1 VSALARMLRLPQYAR
16 NVQRLRF
23 ILGVVVRHGF
33 GHVLQRAGLARLL
46 PFTGGGLALRADES
60 LRKESWEVRV
70 RMALESLG
78 PTFVKL
84 GQMMATRPD
93 IIPMSLIHELR
104 KLQDDVPGV
113 KFPAVRRLIQ
123 DELGVPL
130 GEAYAWFDET
140 PLAAASI
147 AQVHRARLHDGSEV
161 VVKVQR
167 PNLDQRIRTDLDLLM
182 IIAEQLEE
190 RVAEARQFR
199 PVALVEQFSRSIK
212 KETDFDNER
221 ANIERFRKQFEA
233 EPNLHLP
240 RTWPELST
248 RRALTMEFIDG
259 CKVTD
264 QAQMEAWGVDCKEVA
279 QLGTKLVMAAV
290 FEHGFFHAD
299 PHPGNFFVLP
309 DGRLALIDFGMMGSL
324 DRERVDEML
333 AFLAAILL
341 ADPEMLVAQL
351 MDLGLIGDSVDVRAL
366 RTEIHELLSRYYG
379 MEIGAL
385 DIGIFITEVFE
396 TIIRY
401 DVRMPSDL
409 LLVGKSVST
418 MEGIARQIQPDFN
431 PMLELR
437 PYLVRLYAR
446 RALDPSAY
454 SRRVWRVAH
463 DWWGL
468 ARSLP
473 NDVRGLARRVRDGEI
488 VLNIND
494 TGQGERQV
502 RTERQ
507 INRVIV
513 AAASFLSWGLFSVL
527 VPEAAKAGFFSFTTF
542 WAFILAVNGTWTSA
556 LLAFSLLR
564 SREL

>member
-1 VSALARMLRLPQYAR
+1 MSALARMLRLPQYAR
-16 NVQRLRF
+16 NLQRLRF
-23 ILGVVVRHGF
+23 ILGVVVSHGF
-33 GHVLQRAGLARLL
+33 GHVLQQAGLARLL
-46 PFTGGGLALRADES
+46 PFTGGGLAMRADQS
-60 LRKESWEVRV
+60 LRGESWEVRV
-70 RMALESLG
+70 RLALESLG

-93 IIPMSLIHELR
+93 LIPMSLIHELQ
-104 KLQDDVPGV
+104 KLQDDVAPF

-130 GEAYAWFDET
+130 SEAFAAFDEA

-147 AQVHRARLHDGSEV
+147 AQVHRARLHDGAEV

-167 PNLDQRIRTDLDLLM
+167 PNLEQRIHTDLDLLM

-190 RVAEARQFR
+190 RIAEARQFR
-199 PVALVEQFSRSIK
+199 PVELVENFARSIK
-212 KETDFDNER
+212 RETDFENER
-221 ANIERFRKQFEA
+221 ENIERFRKQFAA
-233 EPNLHLP
+233 EPGLHLP
-240 RTWPELST
+240 RTWPELSSL
-248 RRALTMEFIDG
+248 RVLTMEFIDG

-264 QAQMEAWGVDCKEVA
+264 KAQLEAWGVDTKHVA
-279 QLGTKLVMAAV
+279 QLGTKLVMSAI

-341 ADPEMLVAQL
+341 ADPEMLVSQL
-351 MDLGLIGDSVDVRAL
+351 MDLGLLDDTVDVRAL

-385 DIGIFITEVFE
+385 DIGVFITEVFE

-401 DVRMPSDL
+401 DVRMPADL
-409 LLVGKSVST
+409 LLVGKSVTT

-437 PYLVRLYAR
+437 PYLIRLYAR
-446 RALDPSAY
+446 RALDPNTY
-454 SRRVWRVAH
+454 SRRIWRVAH

-473 NDVRGLARRVRDGEI
+473 NDVRGLARRARDGELQI
-488 VLNIND
+488 NVND
-494 TGQGERQV
+494 TGHNERLVRVERQV
-502 RTERQ
+502 
-507 INRVIV
+507 NRVIV
-513 AAASFLSWGLFSVL
+513 GVACVACWSLFSIL
-527 VPEAAKAGFFSFTTF
+527 VPEAAKAGLVSFTSF
-542 WAFILAVNGTWTSA
+542 WALVLAINGTWLSA
-556 LLAFSLLR
+556 LLGFSLLR